1 VLAWYDRHGRKN
13 LPWQQPRT
21 PYRVWVSEIMLQQTR
36 VSAVVPYFQRFMASF
51 PSLEALAR
59 APVED
64 VLRHWAGLGYYARAR
79 NLHQASMVLWQQHG
93 GQWPPDPGA
102 LTSLPGIGRS
112 TAGAILSLGLGLRAP
127 ILDGNVKRV
136 LCRWAGIEA
145 WPGDACVARELWA
158 LSETL
163 TPSERVADYNQAM
176 MDLGATLCTRHRP
189 ACAKCPLRSGCR
201 ACRDHLTDV
210 IPAPK
215 PRRELPVRQ
224 CLVLVL
230 RNGSGRVLL
239 QRRPPAGL
247 WGGLWSLP
255 EFSDEAELVAWLQV
269 LGITGVLLERRAPRR
284 HTFSHF
290 HLDYTPV
297 IVAAEPARISE
308 SGSGDW
314 HDPRADLAVPA
325 PVRRLLDELAGS
337 MS

>member
-1 VLAWYDRHGRKN
+1 
-13 LPWQQPRT
+13 
-21 PYRVWVSEIMLQQTR
+21 MLQQTR

-59 APVED
+59 APVEE

-79 NLHQASMVLWQQHG
+79 NLHRAAVVLRQRHG
-93 GQWPPDPGA
+93 GQWPADPGV

-145 WPGDACVARELWA
+145 WPGAARVARELWA

-189 ACAKCPLRSGCR
+189 ACAECPLKSGCR
-201 ACRDHLTDV
+201 ACRDDLTDV

-215 PRRELPVRQ
+215 PRRDLPTKRR
-224 CLVLVL
+224 LVLIL
-230 RNGSGRVLL
+230 RNGVGQVLL

-255 EFSDEAELVAWLQV
+255 EFSDEAELGAWLQR
-269 LGITGVLLERRAPRR
+269 LGITGVLLESPPPKTPLRSVFDPSRGKKHLGRPGVFLERRAPRR

-297 IVAAEPARISE
+297 IVVAEPARISE
-308 SGSGDW
+308 CGSGGW